1 MVKIFVGNLS
11 EDTTAEQLRALF
23 SQYGT
28 ISECDVLKKY
38 GFVHMDD
45 KAEADEAIRRLHHHQ
60 LNGQTINVEMSRGKT
75 KNSTKLHVG
84 NISNSCT
91 NQELRA
97 KFEEYG
103 PVVECDIVK
112 DYAFVHMER
121 VEDAMEA
128 INGLDNTAFQ
138 GTQDHSPL
146 RNGLPASQYTGCN
159 CKCSCSLDSKD
170 SAVHSQTASST
181 CSVYL
186 QVLSKLSSLEKSVRE
201 IKALLL
207 AQKRPQQDDALDGLE
222 LFLPHGGKL
231 ESMEELIELEKML
244 QVEEHKRRLVQVL
257 STMEGGENVG
267 KICRALMRALMTNGL
282 MSQFSAR
289 GQKGKLAFKDR
300 LLCDVILKAVRK
312 SSNGDCRDSDIM
324 YEIAGVLRNAPNHPG
339 GTNYHKLGCTRKR
352 KAEVVIKEMPVE
364 SD

>member
-11 EDTTAEQLRALF
+11 EDTTAEQLRGLF
-23 SQYGT
+23 SPYGT

-84 NISNSCT
+84 NISSSCT
-91 NQELRA
+91 NQELRS

-138 GTQDHSPL
+138 G
-146 RNGLPASQYTGCN
+146 CN
-159 CKCSCSLDSKD
+159 SKSSCSLASKE
-170 SAVHSQTASST
+170 STVHSRMAGSA
-181 CSVYL
+181 CSLCL
-186 QVLSKLSSLEKSVRE
+186 QVMAKLTSLEKSVKE

-207 AQKRPQQDDALDGLE
+207 AQKQPEQDDVLDGLE
-222 LFLPHGGKL
+222 VFLPHSRKL
-231 ESMEELIELEKML
+231 ESMEELNEFERVL
-244 QVEEHKRRLVQVL
+244 QGEECKRRLVQIL
-257 STMEGGENVG
+257 ATMEGGENVG
-267 KICRALMRALMTNGL
+267 KICRAIMRALMTNGL

-300 LLCDVILKAVRK
+300 LLCDVILRAVRK
-312 SSNGDCRDSDIM
+312 SLNGACKDSDIM

-339 GTNYHKLGCTRKR
+339 GTNYHKLGCSRKR
-352 KAEVVIKEMPVE
+352 KAEVVIKEMPD

>member
-11 EDTTAEQLRALF
+11 EDTTAEQLRSLF

-84 NISNSCT
+84 NISSSCT

-97 KFEEYG
+97 RFEEFG

-138 GTQDHSPL
+138 GIQDHHAL
-146 RNGLPASQYTGCN
+146 LQNGLPAPQCTGCS
-159 CKCSCSLDSKD
+159 CKCPCCLASKE
-170 SAVHSQTASST
+170 SAVPSQMTSSA
-181 CSVYL
+181 CSMCL
-186 QVLSKLSSLEKSVRE
+186 QVMAKLSSLEKSVKE
-201 IKALLL
+201 IRALLL
-207 AQKRPQQDDALDGLE
+207 AQRREGQDNPLDGLE
-222 LFLPHGGKL
+222 VYLPRGRRL
-231 ESMEELIELEKML
+231 EAMEELVEFEKML
-244 QVEEHKRRLVQVL
+244 QVEEHKRRLHLIGCRSWDPELRTGVFL
-257 STMEGGENVG
+257 S
-267 KICRALMRALMTNGL
+267 L
-282 MSQFSAR
+282 SA
-289 GQKGKLAFKDR
+289 GAD
-300 LLCDVILKAVRK
+300 
-312 SSNGDCRDSDIM
+312 
-324 YEIAGVLRNAPNHPG
+324 
-339 GTNYHKLGCTRKR
+339 
-352 KAEVVIKEMPVE
+352 PV
-364 SD
+364 

>member
-23 SQYGT
+23 SQYGK

-38 GFVHMDD
+38 GFVHMED
-45 KAEADEAIRRLHHHQ
+45 KAEAEEAIRRLHHHQ

-84 NISNSCT
+84 NISSSCT

-138 GTQDHSPL
+138 GCHPKSSCCH
-146 RNGLPASQYTGCN
+146 ASAE
-159 CKCSCSLDSKD
+159 SS
-170 SAVHSQTASST
+170 VHSQTPT
-181 CSVYL
+181 CCLCL
-186 QVLSKLSSLEKSVRE
+186 QVMSKLNSLEKSVRE

-207 AQKRPQQDDALDGLE
+207 AQRRPQEDDTLEGLE
-222 LFLPHGGKL
+222 VFLPHGRRL
-231 ESMEELIELEKML
+231 ESLEELRDFEESLED
-244 QVEEHKRRLVQVL
+244 EERKRRLVQVL
-257 STMEGGENVG
+257 ASVEGGENVG
-267 KICRALMRALMTNGL
+267 KICRAVMRSLMSNGL
-282 MSQFSAR
+282 MSSFSAR
-289 GQKGKLAFKDR
+289 GQKGKLAFKEQP
-300 LLCDVILKAVRK
+300 LCDVILRAVRK
-312 SSNGDCRDSDIM
+312 SSNGECKDSDIM

-339 GTNYHKLGCTRKR
+339 GANYHRLGGTRKR
-352 KAEVVIKEMPVE
+352 KAEVLIKD